1 MNTVVSFDCWNKS
14 ITVAFTDYNTAHYF
28 SLGNV
33 VTVKGAK
40 ERMRR
45 ELRREAGVELS
56 NLKYWR
62 TDGSV
67 DYYQANRKGE

>member
-1 MNTVVSFDCWNKS
+1 MNTVVSFDWRHKF
-14 ITVAFTDYNTAHYF
+14 ITVAFTDYNTVHYF
-28 SLGNV
+28 SIGNV
-33 VTVKGAK
+33 VTIKGAK

-45 ELRREAGVELS
+45 ELRMATGVELS

-67 DYYQANRKGE
+67 DYYCANRKGE